1 MSVLDQRFAMLRRG
15 KRCGFIPFIVAGDPD
30 LALTPAILRA
40 LSANDPIAIE
50 VGVPFSDPTA
60 DGPVI
65 QRAAHRALG
74 KGTDLAGILRM
85 LGALSGE
92 AIAPLILFSYYNPI
106 LQFGLEKFARALPAC
121 GVMGVLVVDL
131 PMEAASA
138 LQQRLRAKEID
149 LILLVAP
156 TTSDARLARIARMAS
171 GFIYAVSRTGV
182 TGKAKE
188 LADESRQLVARIRK
202 VTDVPVAV
210 GFGIA
215 NRAQARRV
223 CHYADAAVVGSR
235 IVAEIERAGDKPAA
249 VLDAIRRCCG
259 EFA

>member
-1 MSVLDQRFAMLRRG
+1 
-15 KRCGFIPFIVAGDPD
+15 
-30 LALTPAILRA
+30 
-40 LSANDPIAIE
+40 
-50 VGVPFSDPTA
+50 
-60 DGPVI
+60 
-65 QRAAHRALG
+65 
-74 KGTDLAGILRM
+74 
-85 LGALSGE
+85 
-92 AIAPLILFSYYNPI
+92 
-106 LQFGLEKFARALPAC
+106 
-121 GVMGVLVVDL
+121 VLVVDL
-131 PMEAASA
+131 PMEAASE
-138 LQQRLRAKEID
+138 LRQRLRAKEID

-202 VTDVPVAV
+202 VTDLPVAV

-223 CHYADAAVVGSR
+223 CRYANAAVVGSR

-249 VLDAIRRCCG
+249 VLGAVRRCCA